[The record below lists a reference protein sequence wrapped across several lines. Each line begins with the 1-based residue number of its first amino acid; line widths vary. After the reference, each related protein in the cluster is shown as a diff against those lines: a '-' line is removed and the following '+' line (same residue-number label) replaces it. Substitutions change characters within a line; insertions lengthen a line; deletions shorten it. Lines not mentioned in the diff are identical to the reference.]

1 MINTLLVL
9 KSSAVS
15 FHLYF
20 KFVSQGGQT
29 DTPTPHFTQKKK
41 LKK

>member
-1 MINTLLVL
+1 MINTLLIL

-15 FHLYF
+15 FYLYF
-20 KFVSQGGQT
+20 KFVSQGG
-29 DTPTPHFTQKKK
+29 TPTPHLTQKNK